1 MNDHKFA
8 FIICTNDSLLL
19 EECVHYL
26 DHLDVPEGYETELLT
41 IPDAESI
48 ASAYNEAMQA
58 SDARYKIY
66 MHQDVF
72 ILNRHLLANLLAIFS
87 SDPKIGMIGM
97 VGYETVAADGI
108 MWHESRTGCLYTRRP
123 GNSYPALS
131 QYRYHIGDGYDCVA
145 EIDGFFMA
153 TSRDIPWDA
162 ERLDGWDF
170 YDAFQSMRFLLEGYR
185 IAVPRQ
191 KHPWCMHDD
200 NGILNLSH
208 YDHYR
213 QIFLQCY
220 KPFLGKSYAEI
231 ANMGE
236 REHEERLI

>member
-1 MNDHKFA
+1 MNDRKFA
-8 FIICTNDSLLL
+8 FIICINDSLLL

-26 DHLDVPEGYETELLT
+26 DRLDVPEGYETELLT
-41 IPDAESI
+41 IPDGESI

-72 ILNRHLLANLLAIFS
+72 VLNRHLLSDLLAIFS

-108 MWHESRTGCLYTRRP
+108 MWHEDRTGCLYTRRP
-123 GNSYPALS
+123 RIPYPALS
-131 QYRYHIGDGYDCVA
+131 QYRYHIADGYDFVA

-153 TSRDIPWDA
+153 TSQDIPWDA

-170 YDAFQSMRFLLEGYR
+170 YDAFQSMRFLLEGYK

-200 NGILNLSH
+200 NGLLNLAH

-213 QIFLQCY
+213 QIFLQHY
-220 KPFLGKSYAEI
+220 EPFLGKSYAEI
-231 ANMGE
+231 ANMGD
-236 REHEERLI
+236 

>member
-87 SDPKIGMIGM
+87 SDPKNGMIGM

-153 TSRDIPWDA
+153 TSRDIPWDT

>member
-41 IPDAESI
+41 ITDAESI

-72 ILNRHLLANLLAIFS
+72 ILNRHLPADLLAIFS

-131 QYRYHIGDGYDCVA
+131 QYRYQIGDGYDCVA

-200 NGILNLSH
+200 NGILNLSR

-236 REHEERLI
+236 